1 MSQKGVARKAGASGV
16 APTRIETSAP
26 GAAGA
31 PDAAGSC
38 CLPTGRFYQRGLQ
51 SGRERQGGDCRKPN
65 STGRYCDDD
74 ALAPNSAGGAREHG
88 GGPSEATCG
97 GGGAEALRPRLLEL
111 EKKVESQDSGRFSDA
126 SSDASPRRRQPR
138 ASSARGRKRLRRDT
152 RQAKTGPG
160 RPDHKTQDALLE
172 LLRAGVGIDQD
183 DDWADHPKVARDS
196 SSWPRHPIPSSPAAA
211 AARAPGSAG
220 EELVGEPKD
229 RLDWEGGR
237 LDDQQFK
244 LVLGKHGRTI
254 KDQADYFGLPA
265 EVDAR
270 TYEHIYAA
278 CHRTMDALKR
288 ACRVKRQLG
297 ADLLAGRKKA
307 KEAVD
312 RRHKRRKT
320 RSDARQ
326 RVATAHPG
334 KFGASVGDMIGI
346 ECVEGDESE
355 QEDAAN
361 ADDGDGSDDD
371 SSAPR
376 TKSIRVIVPGWW
388 SKENQN
394 LQQKLE
400 RHVSFQMAKFKTIEA
415 TQLTAYL
422 ESLSP
427 AVPRIAVSSAFAQ
440 KYPHLVMDVKDKSP
454 PFKPAR
460 GAVADDAQSWGAP
473 ITLHRAS
480 RSRGRRAQSHW
491 W

>member
-1 MSQKGVARKAGASGV
+1 MPHLVVGS
-16 APTRIETSAP
+16 P
-26 GAAGA
+26 G
-31 PDAAGSC
+31 P
-38 CLPTGRFYQRGLQ
+38 LPHA
-51 SGRERQGGDCRKPN
+51 
-65 STGRYCDDD
+65 DD
-74 ALAPNSAGGAREHG
+74 A
-88 GGPSEATCG
+88 
-97 GGGAEALRPRLLEL
+97 
-111 EKKVESQDSGRFSDA
+111 F
-126 SSDASPRRRQPR
+126 
-138 ASSARGRKRLRRDT
+138 
-152 RQAKTGPG
+152 
-160 RPDHKTQDALLE
+160 LE
-172 LLRAGVGIDQD
+172 LLRAGFGIDQD
-183 DDWADHPKVARDS
+183 DDWPDHPKVARDS
-196 SSWPRHPIPSSPAAA
+196 PSWPRHPIPLSPAAA

-244 LVLGKHGRTI
+244 SVLAKHARTI

-265 EVDAR
+265 ELDAR

-326 RVATAHPG
+326 RVAKAHPG
-334 KFGASVGDMIGI
+334 KFGAFVGDMIGI
-346 ECVEGDESE
+346 ECVEEDESE

-361 ADDGDGSDDD
+361 ADDGDGSDED
-371 SSAPR
+371 SPAPR
-376 TKSIRVIVPGWW
+376 PKSIRVIVPEWW

-400 RHVSFQMAKFKTIEA
+400 RHVPFQMAKFKTIEA

-440 KYPHLVMDVKDKSP
+440 KYPHLVMDVKNNSH

-473 ITLHRAS
+473 ITELQ
-480 RSRGRRAQSHW
+480 GPEEDERRATGGEPGMDDEEGDGTVDGAGAADENEGSGGGMGGGDEDDADMEG
-491 W
+491 